1 MATSV
6 SGTNLATDEDELEE
20 EGEDGL
26 SVRKTSSSFTTS
38 DFQDRRDSDVS
49 LSTNFAINKTSSEF
63 QLNSKASSRAS
74 GINLPPLITPAN
86 AANMKKLQA
95 TPSNS
100 VESKERHGVRKLFQ
114 KFFKTSSSSGSSS
127 NLSKGAG
134 NTRSPGLDSPKQPG
148 VTIDYQRESA
158 YPPLSPLVVTQGPI
172 RLLVLRHGERL
183 DRYYSSQWL
192 RQAFDKNGNFCRF
205 SPILP

>member
-6 SGTNLATDEDELEE
+6 SGTNLAADEDELE
-20 EGEDGL
+20 DDDSL

-38 DFQDRRDSDVS
+38 DFQDRRDSDTS
-49 LSTNFAINKTSSEF
+49 LTTNFAINKTSSEF

-74 GINLPPLITPAN
+74 GINLPPLITPAT
-86 AANMKKLQA
+86 ATHTKKLQA
-95 TPSNS
+95 TPSIP
-100 VESKERHGVRKLFQ
+100 VETKERSGVRKLIH
-114 KFFKTSSSSGSSS
+114 KFFKPSSSS
-127 NLSKGAG
+127 NPSKGTG
-134 NTRSPGLDSPKQPG
+134 NARSPGLDSPKHSD

-158 YPPLSPLVVTQGPI
+158 YPPLSPLVITQGPI